1 MIFFDQICQNRE
13 FAVENGKVALMP
25 AFMVVTYYIKLF
37 HTGPNRHNGILMSL
51 LESYLLSLKFPS
63 AKLLR

>member
-13 FAVENGKVALMP
+13 FAVENGKVALAR
-25 AFMVVTYYIKLF
+25 AFIVVTFYIKLF
-37 HTGPNRHNGILMSL
+37 HTIKLYNGILMSL
-51 LESYLLSLKFPS
+51 LESYVLSLKFPS